1 MTQEHLDILKDHCE
15 GSEED
20 ILEAA
25 DAAECAGYGE
35 DGTSNNPSELIAF
48 INGYI
53 YCKNET
59 I

>member
-53 YCKNET
+53 L
-59 I
+59 